1 MKFYVKIFKDGTE
14 IFRGWNSTKK
24 FKTLLKKLDKEEQ
37 FYNQYNVFIE
47 DYQSPS
53 KCGEKLLKLF
63 EETTLYKFNELIKE
77 IGELE
82 TAEDFYNDLDNN
94 YGILPIIY
102 DFEEDVLNEMFD
114 SPYDAICASYFGK
127 VNFNDNYFILNP
139 YNNIETLPDI
149 PYEAYSESIIDQWY
163 YERF

>member
-24 FKTLLKKLDKEEQ
+24 FKTLLKNLDKEEQ

-63 EETTLYKFNELIKE
+63 EETTLYFYNELE
-77 IGELE
+77 
-82 TAEDFYNDLDNN
+82 NN
-94 YGILPIIY
+94 YGILPIVY
-102 DFEEDVLNEMFD
+102 EFEEDVINEMFD

-127 VNFNDNYFILNP
+127 VNFNDDYFILNP

-149 PYEAYSESIIDQWY
+149 PYESHSESIIDQWY